1 MPILRVANKNKKSWK
16 GELSNYKIYIKDYLT
31 NILSKQK
38 LCLYKF
44 NKKTTTLSP
53 YKHKYKHLN
62 IKRRFLQ

>member
-1 MPILRVANKNKKSWK
+1 MPFSRGTNKNKKSWK

-44 NKKTTTLSP
+44 NKKIATLSP

-62 IKRRFLQ
+62 LKSRLLQ